1 MATTPGEA
9 VPAIAELVLKTM
21 PPRTPRHRLV
31 RPRLGLEDEQFRDC
45 PVILV
50 QAPPG
55 FGKTS
60 LLAQWRHE
68 FLARGSAVA
77 WISAD
82 GSPDPQRVLHSLV
95 LAVRMGCGR
104 PNFGATLLEGGVAT
118 MGEMEGITA
127 WLSEVAQASLS
138 LVLMIDE
145 AERMSANS
153 LAGLDYLLHNA
164 PPNLRVVVAGRGS
177 LDTMVAD
184 LLTYGQCTLV
194 GIEALRFTL
203 EETIA
208 LVRNRVGT
216 KADADTCARLHDMTE
231 GWPLGLQLGLAAM
244 ERGSDPR
251 NVVGTHL
258 PASRNQLVEALMA
271 ELAPEDVAFL
281 TRIAVVE
288 QLHPDLCVALTGDAE
303 APQRLAR
310 LARDTPIFVVGED
323 SDWYRLHALAC
334 DALRGRLAELP
345 AQERAELHERAQI
358 WLAAHGMF
366 TQAAR
371 HAREAGREGVA
382 FDLAQQGLYEAVTQ
396 GHIGTMRDWLEVLPE
411 VVLDQHPRLRL
422 AAAWALAVS
431 ERHEEAERMVGL
443 ILSRPDV
450 DVALRYECVLIASGA
465 AYFADDPDRCV
476 AMFAPWS
483 EAPPGIEPRL
493 RWMHVNRLAM
503 LALLQ
508 GDPAQAR
515 RLLQSASRPDLPQGT
530 DYVARWGEFIIGLSY
545 LWEGQVL
552 LGEGGLRL
560 ALSSID
566 AKLGRRHPL
575 SCMIAALLAAAVFE
589 GGRLDEAVA
598 LLANRLDVLERVA
611 APEAILVGYR
621 TASRIAAAQGEE
633 HRALDMLEALFSIG
647 EVRRLPRLCI
657 ASLSEQIR
665 VHAGRFRRETCAA
678 LIARIDQQVA
688 SESPRRGPL
697 WRRNVELLSA
707 MAHTYAAMAAQDWPR
722 VLEALA
728 QAAPLAEQ
736 ARLGRFRIECMILR
750 AYALDRNGEDG
761 RTLVHE
767 AMSLAGTYGLT
778 RIFVDT
784 HPVAADWAYRM
795 AGEGGGEAGIPSTP
809 PARVV
814 NPPPEQ
820 HQGVPRVVPSMVL
833 TPKEREV
840 LELLARNLSNKE
852 IAQAMAVG
860 EATIKW
866 HLKNLFSKLGVGTR
880 RHVVHRA
887 QLLGLIQGLE

>member
-1 MATTPGEA
+1 MATTSSEA

-31 RPRLGLEDEQFRDC
+31 RPRLGLDDEQFRDC
-45 PVILV
+45 PLILV

-104 PNFGATLLEGGVAT
+104 PNFGATLLEGGAST
-118 MGEMEGITA
+118 MGDLESITA

-153 LAGLDYLLHNA
+153 LAALDYLLHNA
-164 PPNLRVVVAGRGS
+164 PPNLRVVVAGRGA
-177 LDTMVAD
+177 LDGMVAD
-184 LLTYGQCTLV
+184 LRTYGQCTSV
-194 GIEALRFTL
+194 GIESLRFTL

-208 LVRNRVGT
+208 LVRNRVGS

-231 GWPLGLQLGLAAM
+231 GWPLGLQLVLAAM

-251 NVVGTHL
+251 SIFGTHL
-258 PASRNQLVEALMA
+258 SGSRNQLVEALTA

-288 QLHPDLCVALTGDAE
+288 QLHPDLCMALTGDAE

-323 SDWYRLHALAC
+323 SEWYRLHALAC
-334 DALRGRLAELP
+334 DALRGHLAELP
-345 AQERAELHERAQI
+345 AQERAELHGRAQA

-382 FDLAQQGLYEAVTQ
+382 FELAQQGLYEAVTQ
-396 GHIGTMRDWLEVLPE
+396 GHIGTVRDWLELLPE

-483 EAPPGIEPRL
+483 EAPPGIEPRM
-493 RWMHVNRLAM
+493 RWMHVNRQAM

-508 GDPAQAR
+508 GDPVQAR
-515 RLLQSASRPDLPQGT
+515 RLLQSAARPDLPQGT

-545 LWEGQVL
+545 LWEGQVR
-552 LGEGGLRL
+552 LGEEGLRL
-560 ALSSID
+560 ALGSID

-575 SCMIAALLAAAVFE
+575 SCMIAALLAAAVYE
-589 GGRLDEAVA
+589 EGRLDEAVA

-621 TASRIAAAQGEE
+621 TATRIAAAQGEE
-633 HRALDMLEALFSIG
+633 HRALDILEALFSIG
-647 EVRRLPRLCI
+647 ETRRLPRLCI

-678 LIARIDQQVA
+678 LIARIDQLVA

-722 VLEALA
+722 VLEAIA
-728 QAAPLAEQ
+728 HAVPLAEQ
-736 ARLGRFRIECMILR
+736 ARLGRSRIECMTLR

-761 RTLVHE
+761 RALLHE
-767 AMSLAGTYGLT
+767 AMSLARTYGLT
-778 RIFVDT
+778 RIFADT

-795 AGEGGGEAGIPSTP
+795 ADEGSGAAGNPSTP
-809 PARVV
+809 QARVV

-820 HQGVPRVVPSMVL
+820 HQGGPRVVPSMVL

-887 QLLGLIQGLE
+887 QMLGLIQGLE